1 LSLTLVL
8 FLGLVALPAQVSL
21 HQSPATRDYRKDSR
35 FQRLL
40 TFFENAG
47 CPAKRLTQAFLEA
60 ADRYKLDW
68 RLLPSLSFVESTGGK
83 AARNNN
89 MFGWGFGKAHFPSLV
104 AGIETVANRLALSK
118 LYRDK
123 TLDQIL
129 ATYNPDVTYAPKV
142 KWVMSQISAVE

>member
-1 LSLTLVL
+1 MTLAV
-8 FLGLVALPAQVSL
+8 FLGLVALPAQVSR
-21 HQSPATRDYRKDSR
+21 HQSPAAPDYRKDTR
-35 FQRLL
+35 FRRLL
-40 TFFENAG
+40 AFFENAG
-47 CPAKRLTQAFLEA
+47 CPAKKFTRAFLEA

-89 MFGWGFGKAHFPSLV
+89 MFGWGSGNAHFPSPV

-118 LYRDK
+118 LYRNK

-129 ATYNPDVTYAPKV
+129 ATYNPDATYGPKV
-142 KWVMSQISAVE
+142 KWVMSQISAFE

>member
-1 LSLTLVL
+1 MTLAI
-8 FLGLVALPAQVSL
+8 FLGLVALPAQVSR
-21 HQSPATRDYRKDSR
+21 HQSPTAPDYRKDTR

-40 TFFENAG
+40 AFFESAG
-47 CPAKRLTQAFLEA
+47 CPAKRFTQAFLEA

-89 MFGWGFGKAHFPSLV
+89 LFGWGFGKAHFPSPV

-118 LYRDK
+118 LYRNK
-123 TLDQIL
+123 TLDEIL
-129 ATYNPDVTYAPKV
+129 ATYNPDVTYGPKV
-142 KWVMSQISAVE
+142 KWVMSQISALE